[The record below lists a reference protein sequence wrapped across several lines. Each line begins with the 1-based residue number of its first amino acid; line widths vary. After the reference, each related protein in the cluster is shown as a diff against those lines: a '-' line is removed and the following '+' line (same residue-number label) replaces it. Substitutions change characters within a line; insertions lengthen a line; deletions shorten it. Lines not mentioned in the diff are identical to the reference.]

1 MPIFRVREQV
11 TVTMNG
17 RKFTFRR
24 TQFPLV
30 LAYAITSHSAQEITK
45 ERVIINYGSNQ
56 VNHALFFV
64 PFSRAKTL
72 DGIFLKDFKKEYVYC
87 DPTVLEEYQ
96 RLETTARYKFE
107 NTYLYDPWF
116 YNSSTKEV

>member
-1 MPIFRVREQV
+1 MGSFGASSVAIQETLQDKIMRKKHPTNPNAVPIFRVREQV

-30 LAYAITSHSAQEITK
+30 LAYAITSHSAQGITK
-45 ERVIINYGSNQ
+45 ERVIIDFGPNHAK
-56 VNHALFFV
+56 HALFSV

-72 DGIFLKDFKKEYVYC
+72 DGS
-87 DPTVLEEYQ
+87 TQ
-96 RLETTARYKFE
+96 RCSHK
-107 NTYLYDPWF
+107 
-116 YNSSTKEV
+116 